1 MNRKTATRATL
12 LLAAGAVLAACPPND
27 HDPDPEGLPLTDPA
41 VEEPAPDFR
50 AQDKEVTLRDG
61 EGNEIGT
68 ATLTDEGEEGVRIH
82 VVARN
87 LSPGPSGIHFHED
100 ARCEGPD
107 FESAGDH
114 FNPDRREHGLENPE
128 GPHVG
133 DAENLQVQPDGTVD
147 DEVLAPRARMD
158 DSDQSVVAGRGTAL
172 VIHQNQDD
180 QRTDPSGESGD
191 RIACGVVQRGATD

>member
-1 MNRKTATRATL
+1 MNRKTAARATL
-12 LLAAGAVLAACPPND
+12 FLAAGAVLAACPPND
-27 HDPDPEGLPLTDPA
+27 RDPDPEGLPLTDPA

-100 ARCEGPD
+100 AVCEGPD
-107 FESAGDH
+107 FESSGGH
-114 FNPDRREHGLENPE
+114 FNPDDREHGFDNPR
-128 GPHVG
+128 GFHAG
-133 DAENLQVQPDGTVD
+133 DAENLPVEPDGTVD
-147 DEVLAPRARMD
+147 AEVMAPRARMD
-158 DSDQSVVAGRGTAL
+158 DGEMSVVAGRGTAL
-172 VIHQNQDD
+172 VIHDGEDD
-180 QRTDPSGESGD
+180 YMTDPAGDSGD
-191 RIACGVVQRGATD
+191 RIACGVVQQGATD